1 MEKLIPKIGLE
12 IHLELKTK
20 TKMFCGCPNDSEEI
34 HPNVNICEICT
45 GQPGVLPVV
54 NKTAVEYAIKLAKAL
69 NCKINNISYFARKN
83 YFYPDLPK
91 NYQISQYN
99 LPLAINGYLDFYIKD
114 EVKRVRIRRIHLEE
128 DTGKLIHI
136 EDSSLVDFNRAGVPL
151 LEIVTEPDMRTAE
164 EAKEFVEELIL
175 IIRYLGIS
183 DASPE
188 KGEIRLEAN
197 ISVEEGDKLG
207 TKVEVKNIGSIRS
220 LKDAINYEINRQ
232 TKLLQEGKEII
243 QETRGF
249 NETKR
254 ITYPQRTKEFEQD
267 YRYFPEPDLPP
278 LILDKD
284 YIEKINLPEL
294 PDQKRK
300 RYQEEF
306 NLSFKEADILIKN
319 KKKAEFYEE
328 VISEIQKEAR
338 KDHYKTVYN
347 LLVNDFCGFLEKYNK
362 TLEDLSLKPYDFAK
376 LIKDYL
382 NNKINIKI
390 VKEILEKVVS
400 ENTEIDVLLKE
411 KEVIIDRNLIERLA
425 EEAINNN
432 PRAVADFKKGKESA
446 VQFLVGYI
454 MKITKGQADIDL
466 TKKILM
472 EKLKNG

>member
-175 IIRYLGIS
+175 IIHYLGIS

-338 KDHYKTVYN
+338 RDHYKTVYN